1 MQTRPTLSAQ
11 ALLQRS
17 LSLQEQA
24 RNAVA
29 RLRVRERWEQLGP
42 VYLVGSAR
50 FGLMVTPNV
59 DFEVYV
65 EHPDV
70 RAGFAIMAEIAAV
83 PGIRAVQ
90 HHNFMD
96 TADPGLYWRVDYT
109 ADDGTLWDFDIWLVP
124 FSHPH
129 AGMANAFA
137 AAMERDLTPETRVDI
152 LRLKT
157 ELAAQAAK
165 CGTGPVRGIDIYRA
179 VLEGGVR
186 DTAAFSRWQADNPP
200 PPMETWRPVSAA

>member
-1 MQTRPTLSAQ
+1 MQTGPTPSAQ

-17 LSLQEQA
+17 LSLREQA
-24 RNAVA
+24 RNVVA
-29 RLRVRERWEQLGP
+29 RLRVRELWEQLGP
-42 VYLVGSAR
+42 VFLVGSAR
-50 FGLMVTPNV
+50 FDLMVTPNV

-70 RAGFAIMAEIAAV
+70 RTGFAIMAEIAAV
-83 PGIRAVQ
+83 PGIRGVQ
-90 HHNFMD
+90 HHNFMG

-109 ADDGTLWDFDIWLVP
+109 AEDGTLWDFDIWLVP

-129 AGMANAFA
+129 AGMADAFA
-137 AAMERDLTPETRVDI
+137 SAMERTLTPETRLAI

-157 ELAAQAAK
+157 DLAAQAVQ

-186 DTAAFSRWQADNPP
+186 GTAAFSRWQADNPH
-200 PPMETWRPVSAA
+200 PPMETWRPGSAA